1 MTNTYLGIRLDP
13 QFNRTRLMLRSI
25 NFEIAGVLLKM
36 CKAVNRIFI
45 PFVAEVI
52 LIVCVAIMTY
62 KLRQSA
68 TIRHSMTST
77 AIQVDKSVGEEKE
90 ENTDI
95 APGSKLNIREL
106 KVIQS
111 VNMIC
116 VLFIIGT
123 APRCIIEGCD
133 LALKEFGDH
142 VTLYYFLSGMQDL
155 FVALSIAANIIV
167 YYRYNTKHRVTFRTL
182 CFVQNEAVEGKRR
195 VDYRSYN

>member
-13 QFNRTRLMLRSI
+13 QFNRTRLMLRSV
-25 NFEIAGVLLKM
+25 NFELAGVLFEVS
-36 CKAVNRIFI
+36 KAVNRIFI
-45 PFVAEVI
+45 PFVAEII
-52 LIVCVAIMTY
+52 LIVCVTIMTY

-123 APRCIIEGCD
+123 SPRCIIEGCD

-142 VTLYYFLSGMQDL
+142 VTLYYFLNGMQDL

-167 YYRYNTKHRVTFRTL
+167 YYRYNTKYRVTFHKL
-182 CFVQNEAVEGKRR
+182 ICFIRNEAVEGKRR
-195 VDYRSYN
+195 VD